1 MTEMPLM
8 MRMGMVTRSCAGTS
22 ATIGLSGKEPA
33 SAVDLAGNIT
43 VCQMLGGGLG
53 GGGD

>member
-22 ATIGLSGKEPA
+22 ATIGLPGKEPA
-33 SAVDLAGNIT
+33 SAVDLAGSIS
-43 VCQMLGGGLG
+43 VKCLGVGVGGR
-53 GGGD
+53 GGD